1 MFCEAATGRQ
11 LERVATRVSA
21 GIVRPE
27 FGKRK
32 TADGIGTA
40 PSQEG
45 ATLEALVEAAIWP
58 MPTKLES
65 SRL

>member
-40 PSQEG
+40 PGNGGFQSTNHQ
-45 ATLEALVEAAIWP
+45 AINWG
-58 MPTKLES
+58 KYGS
-65 SRL
+65 N

>member
-45 ATLEALVEAAIWP
+45 ATLEAFVVLVCGTRLSAS
-58 MPTKLES
+58 LE
-65 SRL
+65 

>member
-40 PSQEG
+40 PG
-45 ATLEALVEAAIWP
+45 NGGFHVLTWHGRCLPDFWGFLGEAH
-58 MPTKLES
+58 
-65 SRL
+65 R